1 MARKSRSVYA
11 VKWLAV
17 PAIVLAMLGGSGY
30 STATA
35 FAASLATCDD
45 LKEMETTEDG
55 ITGEQ
60 LAEMC
65 ESIDQAEKDRDIAN
79 LTPDEFRAKVK
90 EAFSPAPTPPDE

>member
-1 MARKSRSVYA
+1 MACKSRSVYA
-11 VKWLAV
+11 IKWLAV
-17 PAIVLAMLGGSGY
+17 PVIALAMLGGSGY

-35 FAASLATCDD
+35 FAAPRATCDD
-45 LKEMETTEDG
+45 LKQMETTEDG

-65 ESIDQAEKDRDIAN
+65 ENIDQAEKDKDIAN

-90 EAFSPAPTPPDE
+90 EEFSPRPTSP